1 MAKKWNEVVTSP
13 EYQGLDET
21 KRWETKNQYF
31 DQVVTPEVL
40 KTHSDTELSAV
51 RGTFFNTNYNKFDPA
66 DIGIGVGEKLKR
78 SWGTGQDVVGLG
90 MTKGIELFEG
100 RTSPDLAKYV
110 KDTKDKMAREQVV
123 PKNFFET
130 LALSATQLTP
140 LAIEAYKRAMKGGA
154 VGATGFM
161 GITALAG
168 AFIPFPEELITVPAA
183 GIVGFTV
190 GAASE
195 GARFMMY
202 VEGGLALDELQEA
215 GVEDNIARPI
225 ATIVGGVNAV
235 WEMTQA
241 LTILKTIPGLKGLGG
256 KGLRLSAVTI
266 AKNPL
271 LRKLA
276 LRAAAYLGFGLT
288 ETAQEIL
295 QEGTTI
301 IGIELG
307 KKINNELNKT
317 NLPAATKAE
326 IADRLVETA
335 KGSAGLWL
343 LGLPGTSASV
353 VSDIVQRNKQAQAD
367 VAVIASEGIK
377 EVEKAEEGV
386 PGTIVEGLE
395 IDATDIGQEAIKAKA
410 EGKSVEE
417 FVKANEDKFS
427 GAVIQTKG
435 DLKEIGFSEEIFNQ
449 AVEKGANADDLI
461 KLIQSTVGENKD
473 VGVFTM
479 TGVKNITE
487 LVKAKRTLI
496 LGKTK
501 AQLTDIYNK
510 AGVGKVEAVE
520 TFTQKLQKIEQDF
533 KTVKAK
539 TKAEG
544 KSVEEFVAGH
554 GEPVYHGSS
563 SKFDE
568 FSYKNMGKQG
578 TSEGYGFYFTN
589 KKSIAKGYYEKGGSL
604 KEVYVDIKKPL
615 SLTKKEITKP
625 QLSKFID
632 EFDKSERAMF
642 DDEGGG
648 YLDNWGDISHEG
660 RKSVLEKAV
669 DAEFNGSDN
678 DVDMISGIINASG
691 GAPQDAYPVLKEV
704 LGYDGIIEKNPSW
717 GKGQTIKVAFSPD
730 QIKTKAQ
737 LTDIYNKAKV
747 EKPAEVVK
755 EEVVPEGILREEVTE
770 LSNEELVHIKQ
781 SLAQVEEKDEVTS
794 LSLERIQKEIDDRKI
809 DETQYMSVEE
819 LAGKIG
825 LKKPAL
831 KAGKFV
837 GKINFGAQQR
847 KLARELLR
855 QATVMNE
862 EYKQFKSDIL
872 DEGGVKAFEGGHEA
886 EEFDVVPRDLL
897 GNTPLDELAEQLNE
911 KGYNFEDG
919 ENLRAA
925 IGAMKIVKG
934 LKVSDFMDDAK
945 TMLEGELGG
954 IMKAELL
961 KTKPS
966 KKLLNFVIEQS
977 RIKEKLRRDRVRA
990 EKRRAALIKSVKHR
1004 LKTTGL
1010 KWGYQDKVKALA
1022 VGLQIKKLSGK
1033 QRQSLEN
1040 FAKFIKE
1047 QQDEGIEVYANAKQ
1061 LSDLGKKDLHEMT
1074 EIELR
1079 ELDNTIKSTIHQGRL
1094 KNKLLRSEEKRTIED
1109 FATNI
1114 EKQILSKEDI
1124 EKPKDV
1130 KLGKLEP
1137 DGFIDKAKSLPRE
1150 LTRTERFLE
1159 HIAMGRDSD
1168 IYKQV
1173 WLPINDTFNEY
1184 TVNSQKKYQELGV
1197 FFEGGR
1203 KNSKLIANEVVP
1215 VMPVGINKK
1224 IELSP
1229 NNYKMAYIYSL
1240 TAKGRQ
1246 HLMEG
1251 NNLTAKDLKNIE
1263 KNLTDQDRKD
1273 IKMALDMMDKYYPEL
1288 NKMHNKIYGVD
1299 LPKLPSYFHFFTSEI
1314 MAGQAEAETMSDML
1328 SQPAYVQESMEKG
1341 FLKER
1346 KGGTSPL
1353 VLDFWGNISR
1363 SIDMFEKYKA
1373 MALAERDVRR
1383 LIKHEKVKNAI
1394 IEKSGDRYYKDLLSW
1409 FGDSIQEQR
1418 LEDKGSIEKIF
1429 KHLRLKSPISLLYG
1443 NAMIPIRQTGSL
1455 ALGLSEVGLQA
1466 TPYLM
1471 EYANHPIQT
1480 DKVIYAK
1487 DPVQQYR
1494 RVERDIAEM
1503 ISQYKATHIKA
1514 LAGKEGMFEWGIK
1527 PVMYLDKRTSNS
1539 VWWMA
1544 YKTSLAKN
1552 AKKITDADMLEA
1564 KAIQYA
1570 QYAVRKTQPAWTKK
1584 DLPRLFRRQSEISK
1598 MVTMFSNYPNQIYNY
1613 VAEDT
1618 LRAYKK
1624 GTITRAEMA
1633 THLWWSLGVGSL
1645 LYGFS
1650 RRWRLPSLKEMLID
1664 TILYPLGLFP
1674 LLRGFSSALES
1685 KLAGKYTSGFH
1696 FSTPAFIFFDSVYR
1710 AISAGTLPTAVKYGT
1725 KAAAFYYG
1733 IPYTGPDRMYK
1744 GIRDMLK
1751 GETGDWRRL
1760 FVSEWALGREKPSTT
1775 RRRVTR
1781 GSTTR
1786 KATR

>member
-66 DIGIGVGEKLKR
+66 DIGMGVGEKLKR

-395 IDATDIGQEAIKAKA
+395 IDATDIGQEAIKA
-410 EGKSVEE
+410 
-417 FVKANEDKFS
+417 
-427 GAVIQTKG
+427 
-435 DLKEIGFSEEIFNQ
+435 
-449 AVEKGANADDLI
+449 
-461 KLIQSTVGENKD
+461 
-473 VGVFTM
+473 
-479 TGVKNITE
+479 
-487 LVKAKRTLI
+487 
-496 LGKTK
+496 
-501 AQLTDIYNK
+501 
-510 AGVGKVEAVE
+510 
-520 TFTQKLQKIEQDF
+520 
-533 KTVKAK
+533 
-539 TKAEG
+539 KAEG

-1394 IEKSGDRYYKDLLSW
+1394 IEKSGDRYYNDLLSW